1 MNIRDLV
8 PLIDKVVADNSTL
21 LTKNELG
28 VDYLLHVSRHK
39 IKNNTFIPRIAYSQ
53 SKSENR
59 TFLRVNCAKT
69 IIDCINGIANLQY
82 DFVNDFSDKNSNRY
96 YIYAIPFEYV
106 LKPNTKLVFDSDFT
120 DEMWLFTYSDTT
132 KVFKADLIGEFFVS
146 RIETTP
152 IKKEKHVYNTKMI
165 TIECDTRSPVYV
177 DDKNLYDGFFKFT
190 FNINVE
196 DHIESIEKTNKST
209 FEKLKLLS
217 SALEDMKPKW
227 VSW

>member
-1 MNIRDLV
+1 MNVRELV
-8 PLIDKVVADNSTL
+8 SLIDKTVADNTTL
-21 LTKNELG
+21 LSKDELG
-28 VDYLLHVSRHK
+28 VDYLLHVSRYK

-69 IIDCINGIANLQY
+69 LIDCINAIANLQY
-82 DFVNDFSDKNSNRY
+82 DFVNDFSDKNSNKY

-106 LKPNTKLVFDSDFT
+106 LKPNNKLVFDADFT
-120 DEMWLFTYSDTT
+120 DEMWLFTYSEAT

-146 RIETTP
+146 KIETTP
-152 IKKEKHVYNTKMI
+152 IKKEKHVYNSKII
-165 TIECDTRSPVYV
+165 TIECQSSSPINI
-177 DDKNLYDGFFKFT
+177 DDKNVLDGFFKFT

-196 DHIESIEKTNKST
+196 DHIETIEKTNKST

-217 SALEDMKPKW
+217 SALEGMKPKW
-227 VSW
+227 ISW